1 MIYLSA
7 KMSRLSEERHIWFC
21 RLKVFSLM
29 RIDMMFL
36 VSIPLWLMF
45 SFIGRNLAFDQAQLS
60 SEFTVEYQ
68 YVL

>member
-1 MIYLSA
+1 
-7 KMSRLSEERHIWFC
+7 
-21 RLKVFSLM
+21 
-29 RIDMMFL
+29 MMFL

-45 SFIGRNLAFDQAQLS
+45 SFIGKNLAFNQAQIS